1 MNYIVD
7 EQGNPIN
14 DTNPLPI
21 KNIELSGLVGT
32 KAVHPI
38 VANKIVTTT
47 NMKVG
52 AYTIA
57 AQPVVPSLLSVLT
70 TTVTG
75 ADTMGTI
82 TFVGTDINDAPLT
95 EVLTPVAGV
104 TTYTVNEF
112 KTVTS
117 ATGAGWVINTGN
129 DTLVIGTAGIV
140 APTGYYF
147 SSLIVLAAAVVAS
160 QTNVCGICAPLSTFT
175 SIPAGIYPIKASAI
189 ALTSGQTIVT
199 LARL

>member
-1 MNYIVD
+1 MSTV
-7 EQGNPIN
+7 
-14 DTNPLPI
+14 L
-21 KNIELSGLVGT
+21 ELQAAKAILAQSGLEGT
-32 KAVHPI
+32 KALHPI

-47 NMKVG
+47 NMIVG
-52 AYTIA
+52 AYVIA

-82 TFVGTDINDAPLT
+82 TFVGTDVNDAALT
-95 EVLTPVAGV
+95 EVLIPVAGV

-147 SSLIVLAAAVVAS
+147 ASLIVLAAVVVAS
-160 QTNVCGICAPLSTFT
+160 QTNRSVLSAPLSTFT
-175 SIPAGIYPIKASAI
+175 SIPAGTYPIKASAI
-189 ALTSGQTIVT
+189 ALTSGEAIVT
-199 LARL
+199 LARI

>member
-1 MNYIVD
+1 MSTL
-7 EQGNPIN
+7 EQTAAKSTIA
-14 DTNPLPI
+14 
-21 KNIELSGLVGT
+21 KSGLEGT
-32 KAVHPI
+32 KALHPI

-47 NMKVG
+47 NMIVG
-52 AYTIA
+52 AYVIA
-57 AQPVVPSLLSVLT
+57 AQPVVPSLLSILT

-82 TFVGTDINDAPLT
+82 TFVGTDINDVALT

-104 TTYTVNEF
+104 TTYTVHEF

-117 ATGAGWVINTGN
+117 ATGAGWVINTDN

-147 SSLIVLAAAVVAS
+147 STLIVAAAAVVAS
-160 QTNVCGICAPLSTFT
+160 QTCVSGYMSAPLNTIT
-175 SIPAGIYPIKASAI
+175 SLAVNTYPVKCTAI
-189 ALTSGQTIVT
+189 ALTSGQAIVIM
-199 LARL
+199 ARI